1 MAWQWELD
9 AFFNHT
15 ILPVAQSLLQSVRSV
30 DWRGNP
36 SGASMGV
43 TTNSKERIQK
53 VTQGDALGSVSE
65 LQFRDPD
72 HFCAGEL
79 LN

>member
-1 MAWQWELD
+1 M
-9 AFFNHT
+9 
-15 ILPVAQSLLQSVRSV
+15 AQSLLQSVGWV

-36 SGASMGV
+36 SGASMGL
-43 TTNSKERIQK
+43 TAMPKERIQK
-53 VTQGDALGSVSE
+53 VIQGDALGSVSE

-79 LN
+79 LI